1 MMSAT
6 TDPMATL
13 VLALKTRAAST
24 EALAEASELPRD
36 EVAAALETLEDR
48 GLLRVEGDVITYR
61 SPAAT
66 VSEYLRGVLEQTSVH
81 LDQVVNEAQ
90 GLLANLPAL
99 IHDHSEDG
107 DDVLTA
113 DVVRGPWALAEV
125 WRKHSTPTVPSKVWV
140 CMPDTAILAAA
151 NIEHEK
157 TFWAARQE
165 RDVDIRVL
173 MPVAHIHTAGHLQ
186 NEKEAGTQI
195 RLHPDPPS
203 YFWITGDD
211 LVMIPLVWGDP
222 APTAV
227 MTLKSPALAHVMRWV
242 FDHLWNE
249 SSPVGESE
257 APWDSMLSLM
267 SAGQTM
273 ESASR
278 SLGLTSRTGRRRVE
292 AAMRHYGVSG
302 QFALGSVWARDQ
314 ERHTAGAQPA

>member
-1 MMSAT
+1 MT
-6 TDPMATL
+6 TL
-13 VLALKTRAAST
+13 VLALSTRAASVD
-24 EALAEASELPRD
+24 ALVEASDLPRE
-36 EVAAALETLEDR
+36 EVIAALAALEERD
-48 GLLRVEGDVITYR
+48 LLRVEADVITYR

-66 VSEYLRGVLEQTSVH
+66 VAEYLRGVLEQTSVH
-81 LDQVVNEAQ
+81 LEHAVAEAQ
-90 GLLANLPAL
+90 GLLTNLPAL

-107 DDVLTA
+107 DDILA
-113 DVVRGPWALAEV
+113 IDVVRGPWALADV
-125 WRKHSTPTVPSKVWV
+125 WRKHSTPTVPSKLWV

-157 TFWAARQE
+157 AFWAARTE

-173 MPVAHIHTAGHLQ
+173 MPVAHIHSAGHLQ
-186 NEKEAGTQI
+186 NEKQAGTQI

-227 MTLKSPALAHVMRWV
+227 MAVKSSALAHVMRWL
-242 FDHLWNE
+242 FDHLWSE
-249 SSPVGESE
+249 ASPVREEE

-273 ESASR
+273 ESAAR
-278 SLGLTSRTGRRRVE
+278 SLGLTARTGRRRVE
-292 AAMRHYGVSG
+292 AAMKHYGISG
-302 QFALGSVWARDQ
+302 QFALGSAWARDHD
-314 ERHTAGAQPA
+314 RHLPVQ